1 MIILENKPDFRF
13 HLMRSTKLA
22 QTRSFLFPL
31 THFRLIH
38 NNHNG
43 TIKSLH
49 AERVCNGHKSILLK
63 ALDEHGAGYGH
74 IKGAADWKCRHRTRE
89 AANMQSYLGFILLI
103 SAVGAVEVATDK
115 ATTTTTSSP
124 DLQRDKRQLVVIL
137 EVIPVVRTD
146 SRF

>member
-1 MIILENKPDFRF
+1 MILVSG
-13 HLMRSTKLA
+13 LMRSTKLA

-63 ALDEHGAGYGH
+63 ALDERGAGYGH
-74 IKGAADWKCRHRTRE
+74 IKEAAAWKCRHRTRE
-89 AANMQSYLGFILLI
+89 AANMQSYLAFILLI
-103 SAVGAVEVATDK
+103 SAVGAEVATEK
-115 ATTTTTSSP
+115 ATTTTSSP
-124 DLQRDKRQLVVIL
+124 ELQRDKRQLVVIL
-137 EVIPVVRTD
+137 GVIPAVRTD
-146 SRF
+146 S

>member
-13 HLMRSTKLA
+13 HLMRSTKLP

-63 ALDEHGAGYGH
+63 ALDEHGAGYRH
-74 IKGAADWKCRHRTRE
+74 IKEAADWKCRHRTRE
-89 AANMQSYLGFILLI
+89 AANMQSYLGFVLLI
-103 SAVGAVEVATDK
+103 CAVGAEVATNK

-124 DLQRDKRQLVVIL
+124 ELQRDKRQLVVIL
-137 EVIPVVRTD
+137 GVIPVARTD
-146 SRF
+146 S